1 MYYISREVRDMEYKR
16 LLQTVADE
24 YKTTPEEV
32 EKEIKE
38 AIRSVGLDITPQ
50 LFIAIC
56 VAKVKN
62 SF

>member
-1 MYYISREVRDMEYKR
+1 MEYKR